1 MSETATLQKRF
12 EAALMPNYGLPPV
25 AISRGAGCRVWD
37 PDGRE
42 YLDLIAGIAVS
53 SLGHAHPALVEA
65 VSSQVAQ
72 VAHTSNLFLHEREIE
87 LAERLL
93 CLLGGSDPP
102 QTPPAHGGAARPPF
116 PPGPPWGGLPAP
128 LDPPDPSCPGP
139 RRKGACSSPTRGPR
153 PTRRRSS
160 WCGAVRAPN
169 GR

>member
-1 MSETATLQKRF
+1 MSETEALQKRF

-93 CLLGGSDPP
+93 VSSGGAIPPRPPLPLGGPSP
-102 QTPPAHGGAARPPF
+102 QTPL
-116 PPGPPWGGLPAP
+116 PGPPWEGG
-128 LDPPDPSCPGP
+128 SF
-139 RRKGACSSPTRGPR
+139 SPTRGPR